1 MTTTVY
7 KNTAVAQMNS
17 KTNAYFA
24 FGREISLNGQDVSKG
39 GYAVFVI
46 KNEYVGQA
54 GNLRR
59 KWLLV
64 EKNLSFEAAIKLLNK
79 RVGFQ
84 AYAPKRVSKWKANQW
99 LNQIMQF

>member
-24 FGREISLNGQDVSKG
+24 FGRETSLNGQDVSKG

-46 KNEYVGQA
+46 KNEY
-54 GNLRR
+54 
-59 KWLLV
+59 
-64 EKNLSFEAAIKLLNK
+64 F
-79 RVGFQ
+79 
-84 AYAPKRVSKWKANQW
+84 
-99 LNQIMQF
+99 